1 MTPYDKSPGL
11 PGNTDFVEAT
21 TYSNTCVAGIFLM
34 ILGYIKWNYTRK
46 IIIYEGVGKKLSK
59 IYRDVWI

>member
-34 ILGYIKWNYTRK
+34 ILGYIK
-46 IIIYEGVGKKLSK
+46 
-59 IYRDVWI
+59 